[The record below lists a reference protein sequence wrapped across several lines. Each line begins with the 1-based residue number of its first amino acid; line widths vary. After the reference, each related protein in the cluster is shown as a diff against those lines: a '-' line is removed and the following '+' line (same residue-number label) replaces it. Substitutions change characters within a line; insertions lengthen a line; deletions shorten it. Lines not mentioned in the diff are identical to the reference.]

1 MSCGDHHDTDCS
13 EVLAEVWLFLDDE
26 CDQRRRALLT
36 QHLDECSPCL
46 AQYGLDEKLKKL
58 LATKCGGEHAPDG
71 LKDRL
76 RQKLRGAVLEQA
88 ALSVESMSVESV
100 SVESDGTT
108 TTVEVRSTT
117 TRVER
122 Y

>member
-1 MSCGDHHDTDCS
+1 MSCGNHHDTDCS

-26 CDQRRRALLT
+26 CDERRRALLA

-58 LATKCGGEHAPDG
+58 LATKCGNEHAPPE

-76 RQKLRGAVLEQA
+76 RSKLRTAVLEQA
-88 ALSVESMSVESV
+88 TVTVESGPEGS
-100 SVESDGTT
+100 T

-117 TRVER
+117 IER
-122 Y
+122 RG

>member
-26 CDQRRRALLT
+26 CDQGRRELLR

-58 LATKCGGEHAPDG
+58 LASKCGGEQAPSG
-71 LKDRL
+71 LKDRVRERL
-76 RQKLRGAVLEQA
+76 RFAVVEQA
-88 ALSVESMSVESV
+88 TLAVESV
-100 SVESDGTT
+100 TVEVDGTT

-117 TRVER
+117 THIER
-122 Y
+122 R